1 MTGWILAW
9 LSFAFVVAAAL
20 AKAGESAGTRQEIR
34 LEVWRAIAAEL
45 RGRGVAEQAL
55 PRIEQLDLP
64 PDLPAAGRKLRVS
77 FACWDAVPKRWQ
89 FRLEC
94 LEPGQCLPFLA
105 YLAGENSEGTASDT
119 ASDTPSDKTSDKTSD
134 PRAPVLDSARGY
146 ADSGSCRPQ
155 SGSHRVLAALTK
167 PAVAVGDPATTV
179 FLARGL
185 RMTAT
190 VTCLERGREGEVI
203 RVRSTDG
210 HVFRAR
216 ISGPGRLEALQQ

>member
-1 MTGWILAW
+1 MTRWILAW
-9 LSFAFVVAAAL
+9 LSFAFVVAAAF
-20 AKAGESAGTRQEIR
+20 AKAGESGGIR

-64 PDLPAAGRKLRVS
+64 ADLPAAGRKLRVS
-77 FACWDAVPKRWQ
+77 LTCWDAVPKRWQ

-105 YLAGENSEGTASDT
+105 YLAGENSES
-119 ASDTPSDKTSDKTSD
+119 
-134 PRAPVLDSARGY
+134 RY
-146 ADSGSCRPQ
+146 ADSGPCGAPS
-155 SGSHRVLAALTK
+155 SSHLALAALTK
-167 PAVAVGDPATTV
+167 PTVAVGDPATTV

-190 VTCLERGREGEVI
+190 VTCLERGREGEII